1 MREIKF
7 RAWDKVVHEMKE
19 VMGLNLWY
27 EEFSEMKF
35 NSVQVYQP
43 VGAWIDSDE
52 VVLMQFT
59 GLKDKNKVEIYEGD
73 IVSHYAT
80 VGTVLFEDGM
90 FTLSSSA
97 NIQFGKYKQPLCY
110 IDVLE
115 CEVIGNKFENPELLK
130 EVKECYVQ

>member
-7 RAWDKVVHEMKE
+7 RAWWKDNDQMIYSHEP
-19 VMGLNLWY
+19 
-27 EEFSEMKF
+27 EEQGKREYYPFEFCIGFSHWKMEDL
-35 NSVQVYQP
+35 S
-43 VGAWIDSDE
+43 E
-52 VVLMQFT
+52 LMQFT